1 MSKPTAATSSTAAL
15 TAAKNHRDDA
25 ELAVAEAAK
34 ALRAA
39 KLAYDAA
46 VSAADA
52 AGLEYREAF
61 RAWFKSSLD

>member
-1 MSKPTAATSSTAAL
+1 MTTDLASLTAAL
-15 TAAKNHRDDA
+15 AAAKNRDDDA
-25 ELAVAEAAK
+25 ALAVAEAAK

-39 KLAYDAA
+39 RLAYDAA

-61 RAWFKSSLD
+61 RARLKGSLD